1 MTFSATELRAL
12 APLLVLASGALVVLL
27 SIAFRRSHALAAA
40 LAAGTCLLALG
51 GLALAAPISPCPL
64 GSLLVV
70 DTYALSFQALLIAAS
85 LAVVLLAH
93 GYLSSFSGPREEL
106 YVLLLLATLGGA
118 VLAASTHF
126 ASFLLGLE
134 LLSASLYGL
143 VAYERTRNTCL
154 EAGLKYLILAGVS
167 SAFLLLGMA
176 LLYAAEG
183 SLQWTTIVSPP
194 PSLTGQEGILLRAG
208 GALVLVGIGFKL
220 SLAPFHLWAPDVYQ
234 GSPAPVTAF
243 VATVSKGAVVAL
255 LFRYFGGLVR
265 EPAGSSSFALVLTA
279 IAVLSMI
286 LGNFLALLQDNVK
299 RLLAYSSIA
308 HLGYL
313 LVALVA
319 GGALALPAAGLYL
332 TSYVVTMLGALGV
345 VTVLSRPGSEAESI
359 DDYRGL
365 FHRSPLLGTV
375 FAGML
380 LSLAGIPLTAG
391 FMGKLYLLLAG
402 VSGSRWLLVATLVA
416 GSVVGIYYYLRVLI
430 VVFTPAEPASV
441 SLPGLPLAGTLVLGA
456 LGMRSSGSASLRGSS
471 SRSSAPPRSGDGES
485 RRRASVSPGDDPRTS
500 CMLGGSPYCSRRTTW
515 LSSQPERIHTAIWQ

>member
-1 MTFSATELRAL
+1 VTSMTSMTFTAAELRAL
-12 APLLVLASGALVVLL
+12 APILVLSSGALIVLL
-27 SIAFRRSHALAAA
+27 SIAFRRSHTLAASLAAA
-40 LAAGTCLLALG
+40 TCLLALG
-51 GLALAAPISPCPL
+51 SLLLAAPVSPRPL

-70 DTYALSFQALLIAAS
+70 DDYALAFQALLIAAS
-85 LAVVLLAH
+85 LAVTLLAH
-93 GYLSSFSGPREEL
+93 GYLASFSGPREEL
-106 YVLLLLATLGGA
+106 YVLVLLATAGGA

-134 LLSASLYGL
+134 LLSASLYAL
-143 VAYERTRNTCL
+143 VAYVRTKNTCL

-183 SLQWTTIVSPP
+183 SLQWTKIVSAPLLP
-194 PSLTGQEGILLRAG
+194 GQDAILLRAG
-208 GALVLVGIGFKL
+208 GALLLVGIGFKL

-255 LFRYFGGLVR
+255 LFRYFGGVTR
-265 EPAGSSSFALVLTA
+265 GSLGSLSLVLA
-279 IAVLSMI
+279 AVAVLSMI

-313 LVALVA
+313 LVALLA

-332 TSYVVTMLGALGV
+332 SSYVVTMLGALGV

-365 FHRSPLLGTV
+365 FHRSPLLATL
-375 FAGML
+375 FAAML

-402 VSGSRWLLVATLVA
+402 VSGSQWLLVMTLVA
-416 GSVVGIYYYLRVLI
+416 GSVVGLYYYLRVLI
-430 VVFTPAEPASV
+430 VLFLPAESASV
-441 SLPGLPLAGTLVLGA
+441 SPPRVPLAGTLVLAA
-456 LGMRSSGSASLRGSS
+456 LGIMLLWIGVAPRVFLALFRS
-471 SRSSAPPRSGDGES
+471 P
-485 RRRASVSPGDDPRTS
+485 
-500 CMLGGSPYCSRRTTW
+500 LG
-515 LSSQPERIHTAIWQ
+515 